1 MKFGTEMQ
9 SKRTQNTRRTIQME
23 HDKIDLE
30 EWVISLLNNIAKADT
45 YGGNYELTLT
55 KERVHEL
62 AEAWEII
69 TSVTIV

>member
-1 MKFGTEMQ
+1 
-9 SKRTQNTRRTIQME
+9 ME